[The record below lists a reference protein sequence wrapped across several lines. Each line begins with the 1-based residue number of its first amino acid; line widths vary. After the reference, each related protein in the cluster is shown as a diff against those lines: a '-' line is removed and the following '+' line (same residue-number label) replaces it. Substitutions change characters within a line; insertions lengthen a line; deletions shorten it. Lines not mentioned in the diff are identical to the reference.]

1 MDAAQAAVNRR
12 GSTFDFKTGDMFAAG
27 QATILPA
34 AEPLLDRV
42 AQNLIFLGV
51 TNYRVDI
58 EGHTDDVPINTAQS
72 PSKWELSA
80 ARASAVARFLISRGV
95 KADRITV
102 LGYADTRPKAPNRD
116 EAGNPIPQNRADN
129 RRVVVRIER

>member
-1 MDAAQAAVNRR
+1 
-12 GSTFDFKTGDMFAAG
+12 
-27 QATILPA
+27 
-34 AEPLLDRV
+34 
-42 AQNLIFLGV
+42 
-51 TNYRVDI
+51 
-58 EGHTDDVPINTAQS
+58 
-72 PSKWELSA
+72 
-80 ARASAVARFLISRGV
+80 VARFLISRGV